1 MFNFVYRN
9 YHAAYIFYNT
19 NMYIEV
25 LDAESMTS

>member
-9 YHAAYIFYNT
+9 YHATYMFYGA

-25 LDAESMTS
+25 LDAKYMTR